1 MSIAFFFLFPLFFL
15 YASFFIFF
23 CSALSLTT
31 YMLCSSPLRCSLPSC
46 GHSKCR
52 QGLTDCENEKGRTM
66 ERKKTLRKKKYDFLL
81 QCRQSPWST
90 SKTSMESMHLQYLP
104 ATSHHCTSTQQV
116 SSYPA
121 SCLSPVTPP
130 AIKPLVSL
138 HTHSKI
144 TPAYN
149 VLLLPQTDGLFLSNC
164 LHEVFIW

>member
-1 MSIAFFFLFPLFFL
+1 MPVSWFFFALPFL
-15 YASFFIFF
+15 SPPT
-23 CSALSLTT
+23 CSAA
-31 YMLCSSPLRCSLPSC
+31 LPWDVPFLLVATQSADKAWQIAKTKREEWWK
-46 GHSKCR
+46 GKNSK
-52 QGLTDCENEKGRTM
+52 E
-66 ERKKTLRKKKYDFLL
+66 KKYDFLL

-90 SKTSMESMHLQYLP
+90 SKMSMESMHLQYLP

-144 TPAYN
+144 TLAYN